1 MKKLILLLS
10 VVLAVLLVVALFL
23 PPVDKT
29 QENVPPTTEPTVN
42 SMPTESQPNDPT
54 EPSQPTLQQN
64 PFKATDFALQDGYMS
79 CLTAPYQ
86 LGIDVSKY
94 QQNVDWEI
102 VADSGISFVMIRI
115 GGRGYGQAGNLYT
128 DELAQSHYQGARA
141 AGLKVGAYFFS
152 QAISVEEAR
161 EEARYALQLTEEWAL
176 DMPIVF
182 DWEYVS
188 DTARTANTDAETV
201 TACAAAFCDTILA
214 AGKQPMIY
222 VRPELNKLHL
232 EQLAAYDHWVAWYSD
247 TMDYTNEF
255 AMWQYTKTGKVP
267 GISGNV
273 DINLYV
279 Q

>member
-1 MKKLILLLS
+1 
-10 VVLAVLLVVALFL
+10 
-23 PPVDKT
+23 
-29 QENVPPTTEPTVN
+29 
-42 SMPTESQPNDPT
+42 
-54 EPSQPTLQQN
+54 
-64 PFKATDFALQDGYMS
+64 MS

-161 EEARYALQLTEEWAL
+161 EEARYALQLTKEWAL

-214 AGKQPMIY
+214 AKKQAMIY